1 MTMSDSSDDVSRIH
15 NRYSLTLLTPS
26 TYRQSLVIS
35 MIIATLLVMTTVF
48 GYLQSDDFFLRLA
61 LVLGVL
67 LLTQAIDSRLT
78 KNKEYSKS
86 LHMSLFGNILWV
98 LIALI
103 GLASYY
109 VFAKP
114 EPSLFYI
121 AEGMFLFASFR
132 IGLFTTVLGVSIRKA
147 WLICFIQP
155 LAIFLALIP
164 QDRWMSTLADP
175 ITLVYGGIFLVVA
188 SFWSILTD
196 KAGRPEVPS
205 THKLIQAYLSS
216 QQKNYSEIESII
228 EERSKP
234 SKVST
239 SQIRLCTKD
248 EESDLRLVL
257 PEVHPGPFHPIGGSN
272 IPYLIY
278 KNLDSSAMVM
288 HSVSD
293 HALNLPSRQQV
304 ENYLKSLTKKT
315 SSKEGLT
322 CTEPVSVQIN
332 KARAVGILFDKN
344 AILFLSLS
352 PHGMEDIP
360 SYIKNELEQFSKN
373 RNFEKVMIV
382 DCHNAMGKEISKIDS
397 EDMLKAAKSCLESLI
412 TKPSLP
418 LEFGYANSGD
428 MQINSS
434 DLGLGGIGMLC
445 LKVNGSKYFLGWADA
460 NNMENGLREKV
471 VDYFAK
477 NGLTLLELCTS
488 DTHFSHTKVR
498 TRQGYYHFGS
508 IANHDDISKWFL
520 EIAKKAEQKIKPAK
534 FEIIENHTKVKIMG
548 PKIFEDYSKALDKSL
563 KLSKGFTIGSIAL
576 FISSLIL

>member
-1 MTMSDSSDDVSRIH
+1 MSDSSDDVSRIH

-35 MIIATLLVMTTVF
+35 MIIATLLVITVVF
-48 GYLQSDDFFLRLA
+48 GYLQTDDFLLRLA
-61 LVLGVL
+61 AVIGVL
-67 LLTQAIDSRLT
+67 LITQAIDSRLT

-86 LHMSLFGNILWV
+86 LHMSLFGNVIWL
-98 LIALI
+98 LISVI
-103 GLASYY
+103 GLAAFH
-109 VFAKP
+109 VFEKP
-114 EPSLFYI
+114 ELSLFYV

-132 IGLFTTVLGVSIRKA
+132 IGLFTTVLGVSLRKA

-164 QDRWMSTLADP
+164 QDLWVPTLADP
-175 ITLVYGGIFLVVA
+175 ITLAFGGVFLVVA
-188 SFWSILTD
+188 STWSFLTD

-216 QQKNYSEIESII
+216 QKKDYSEIESII

-239 SQIRLCTKD
+239 SQIRLFTKD
-248 EESDLRLVL
+248 DESDLRLVL
-257 PEVHPGPFHPIGGSN
+257 PEVHPGPYHPIGGSN

-293 HALNLPSRQQV
+293 HALNLPSKEQV
-304 ENYLKSLTKKT
+304 ENYLKSLTEKT
-315 SSKEGLT
+315 STAEGLT
-322 CTEPVSVQIN
+322 CTEPVTVQVN
-332 KARAVGILFDKN
+332 KARAVGLLFGKN

-352 PHGMEDIP
+352 PHGMEDLP
-360 SYIKNELEQFSKN
+360 SYVKNEIEQFSKN
-373 RNFEKVMIV
+373 RNFERVMIV

-412 TKPSLP
+412 TKPSIP
-418 LEFGYANSGD
+418 LEFGYANSDD
-428 MQINSS
+428 MKISS
-434 DLGLGGIGMLC
+434 PDLGLGGIGILC
-445 LKVNGSKYFLGWADA
+445 LKVNGSKHFLGWADA

-477 NGLTLLELCTS
+477 NGLNLLELCTS
-488 DTHFSHTKVR
+488 DTHFSHKNVR
-498 TRQGYYHFGS
+498 TKQGYYHFGS
-508 IANHDDISKWFL
+508 IVNHDDVSKWFL
-520 EIAKKAEQKIKPAK
+520 EIAKKAQEKIKPAQ
-534 FEIIENHTKVKIMG
+534 FEIIENQTKVKIMG

-563 KLSKGFTIGSIAL
+563 KLSKGFTIGSVAL